1 MEIRLDNKKAL
12 VTGAGRGIGRG
23 IVKGL
28 VECGAEVYALSITQA
43 NLDDLKLEFPSIN
56 TIQVD
61 LKDWEATRAA
71 VEGVGPLDL
80 LVNNAGVSPPPVPFV
95 DTDKKTYEDVFSV
108 NLMAAINVSQ
118 VAARGMLASGKGGA
132 IVNIS
137 SVNSCIA
144 INQTSPYNI
153 AKAGLDMMTKCM
165 AMELSPA
172 IRVNSVNPT
181 VCMTAMGKHH
191 WSDPKKADPWKARH
205 PMARFGEVEEVVNTV
220 LFLLSDKASYTTGT
234 CIPVDGGLL
243 CN

>member
-12 VTGAGRGIGRG
+12 VTGAGRGIGWG
-23 IVKGL
+23 IVRGL
-28 VECGAEVYALSITQA
+28 VECGAEVYALSITKA
-43 NLDDLKLEFPSIN
+43 NLDDLKLEFPPIH
-56 TIQVD
+56 TVQAD
-61 LKDWEATRAA
+61 LSDWEATRAA
-71 VEGVGPLDL
+71 VEGVGTIDL
-80 LVNNAGVSPPPVPFV
+80 LVNNAAVSPSPMPFV

-118 VAARGMLASGKGGA
+118 VAARGMLASGRGGA

-137 SVNSCIA
+137 SVNACIA
-144 INQTSPYNI
+144 INKTSPYNI

-165 AMELSPA
+165 AMELSPT
-172 IRVNSVNPT
+172 IRINSVNPT

-205 PMARFGEVEEVVNTV
+205 PMGRFGEVEEVVNTV

-234 CIPVDGGLL
+234 CVPVDGGLL

>member
-1 MEIRLDNKKAL
+1 MEIRLDGKKAL
-12 VTGAGRGIGRG
+12 VTGAGRGIGWG
-23 IVKGL
+23 IVEGL
-28 VECGAEVYALSITQA
+28 VNCGAEVFALSVTQA
-43 NLDDLKLEFPSIN
+43 NLDALKAEFPSVH
-56 TIQVD
+56 TVRAD
-61 LKDWEATRAA
+61 LSNWDETRTA
-71 VEGVGPLDL
+71 VEGIGTLDL
-80 LVNNAGVSPPPVPFV
+80 LVNNAAVSPGPVPFV
-95 DTDKKTYEDVFSV
+95 DTDKKLFEDVFSV

-118 VAARGMLASGKGGA
+118 VAARTMLVSGKGGA

-137 SVNSCIA
+137 SVNSFIA

-172 IRVNSVNPT
+172 IRVNCVNPT

-191 WSDPKKADPWKARH
+191 WADPKKADPWKARH
-205 PMARFGEVEEVVNTV
+205 PMARFAEVEEVVNTV

-234 CIPVDGGLL
+234 CMCVDGGLL